1 MEDAVADLC
10 WLGLAKQITNSAE
23 AAAAVKAAEISE
35 QDQERIGMMRHTD
48 SGKGALRA
56 GTGTKQTC
64 FLRHFRLKR
73 IFLPRQA
80 RDKHRKSRGEN
91 TFLQAIAAIP
101 PRHAVSSGKR
111 VFLRHFILQMIF

>member
-1 MEDAVADLC
+1 MADLC

-56 GTGTKQTC
+56 GTGTK
-64 FLRHFRLKR
+64 R
-73 IFLPRQA
+73 
-80 RDKHRKSRGEN
+80 N
-91 TFLQAIAAIP
+91 
-101 PRHAVSSGKR
+101 
-111 VFLRHFILQMIF
+111 VFFAPF